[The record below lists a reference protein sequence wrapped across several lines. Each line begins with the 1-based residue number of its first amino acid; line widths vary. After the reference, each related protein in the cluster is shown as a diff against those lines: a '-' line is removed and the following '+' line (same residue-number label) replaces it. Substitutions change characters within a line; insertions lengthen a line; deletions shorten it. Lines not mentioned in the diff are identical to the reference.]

1 MNNDIQISKDA
12 KIFDGVVFVGKCSVG
27 AGTVI
32 YPNTVVDNCVIGE
45 NCVIKSSFLEQ
56 SVIHNN
62 VEIGPYA
69 HIRPNSEIDDNC
81 KIGNFVE
88 IKNSHLGKNT
98 KASHLAYVG
107 DAEIGKNCN
116 IGCGAIFV
124 NFNGREK
131 HKTIVG
137 DDCFIGSNCNIIA
150 PVNIADKTYICA
162 GTTLTQ
168 DTEKFDFIVG
178 RVRETVKHNKAQKY
192 LKTGNSDL

>member
-1 MNNDIQISKDA
+1 MENLDISKDA
-12 KIFDGVVFVGKCSVG
+12 KIFDEVVFVGKCSVG

-45 NCVIKSSFLEQ
+45 NCIVKSSFLEQ

-88 IKNSHLGKNT
+88 IKNSHLGENT

-107 DAEIGKNCN
+107 DAEIGKCCN

-162 GTTLTQ
+162 GTTLTK
-168 DTEKFDFIVG
+168 DTEKFDFVVG

>member
-1 MNNDIQISKDA
+1 MIDDIQISKDA

-32 YPNTVVDNCVIGE
+32 YSNSVIDNCVIGE

-88 IKNSHLGKNT
+88 IKNSHLGENT

-107 DAEIGKNCN
+107 DAEIGKCCN

-150 PVNIADKTYICA
+150 PVNISDGTYVCA

-168 DTEKFDFIVG
+168 DTEKFDFVVG

>member
-27 AGTVI
+27 ASTVI

-45 NCVIKSSFLEQ
+45 NCIVKSSFLEQ

-88 IKNSHLGKNT
+88 IKNSHIKSGT
-98 KASHLAYVG
+98 KVCHLAYVG
-107 DAEIGKNCN
+107 DAEIGKCCN

-168 DTEKFDFIVG
+168 DTEKFDFVVG

>member
-1 MNNDIQISKDA
+1 MENLDISKDA
-12 KIFDGVVFVGKCSVG
+12 KVYDGVVFVGKCSVG

-45 NCVIKSSFLEQ
+45 NCIVKSSFLEQ

-88 IKNSHLGKNT
+88 IKNSHLGENT

-107 DAEIGKNCN
+107 DAEIGKCCN

-162 GTTLTQ
+162 GTTLTK
-168 DTEKFDFIVG
+168 DTEKFDFVVG

>member
-1 MNNDIQISKDA
+1 MENLDISKDA

-32 YPNTVVDNCVIGE
+32 YPNSVIDNCVIGE

-69 HIRPNSEIDDNC
+69 HIRPNSEIEDNC

-88 IKNSHLGKNT
+88 IKNSHVNSGT
-98 KASHLAYVG
+98 KVCHLAYVG

-124 NFNGREK
+124 NFNGKEK

-150 PVNIADKTYICA
+150 PVNIAEKSYICA

-168 DTEKFDFIVG
+168 DTEKFDFVVG
-178 RVRETVKHNKAQKY
+178 RERETIKHNRAQKY
-192 LKTGNSDL
+192 LKNKGD

>member
-45 NCVIKSSFLEQ
+45 NCIVKSSFLEQ

-88 IKNSHLGKNT
+88 IKNSHLGENT

-107 DAEIGKNCN
+107 DAEIGKCCN

-137 DDCFIGSNCNIIA
+137 DDCFIGSNSNIIA

-168 DTEKFDFIVG
+168 DTEKFDFVVG
-178 RVRETVKHNKAQKY
+178 RARETVKHNKAQKY

>member
-88 IKNSHLGKNT
+88 IKNSHLGENT

-107 DAEIGKNCN
+107 DAEIGKCCN

-124 NFNGREK
+124 NYNGKEK

-168 DTEKFDFIVG
+168 DTEKFDFVVG

>member
-1 MNNDIQISKDA
+1 M
-12 KIFDGVVFVGKCSVG
+12 
-27 AGTVI
+27 
-32 YPNTVVDNCVIGE
+32 
-45 NCVIKSSFLEQ
+45 EQ

-62 VEIGPYA
+62 VAIGPYA

-88 IKNSHLGKNT
+88 IKNSHLGENT

-107 DAEIGKNCN
+107 DAEIGRNCN

-124 NFNGREK
+124 NFNGKEK

-150 PVNIADKTYICA
+150 PVSIADGTYVCA

-168 DTEKFDFIVG
+168 DTGKFDFVVG
-178 RVRETVKHNKAQKY
+178 RARETVKHNRAKKY

>member
-1 MNNDIQISKDA
+1 MNDDIQISKDA

-32 YPNTVVDNCVIGE
+32 YPNSVIDNCLIGE
-45 NCVIKSSFLEQ
+45 NCVVKSSFLEQ
-56 SVIHNN
+56 SIIHNN

-69 HIRPNSEIDDNC
+69 HVRPNSEIEDNC
-81 KIGNFVE
+81 RVGNFVE
-88 IKNSHLGKNT
+88 IKNSYIHFGT
-98 KASHLAYVG
+98 KACHLAYVG

-116 IGCGAIFV
+116 IGCGAIFI

-150 PVNIADKTYICA
+150 PVNIADGTYICA

-168 DTEKFDFIVG
+168 NTEKFDFVVG
-178 RVRETVKHNKAQKY
+178 RAREIVKHNKARKY
-192 LKTGNSDL
+192 FKNK